1 MNGMIIVKN
10 VGGYRNMENS
20 YGIVGEKSEN
30 LRSYMQSNYGSETN
44 PNGEKWKEDVPQTKL
59 C

>member
-1 MNGMIIVKN
+1 MIIVKN

>member
-1 MNGMIIVKN
+1 
-10 VGGYRNMENS
+10 MENS

-44 PNGEKWKEDVPQTKL
+44 PNGEK
-59 C
+59 

>member
-44 PNGEKWKEDVPQTKL
+44 PNGEK
-59 C
+59 